1 MVTAA
6 VIFDLFGTVLEIQ
19 DRQNPYRRL
28 LRMGA
33 KQVRSASPCDI
44 RVVMTL
50 SGGLREAAATLGITL
65 SPWALAELEHALEV
79 ELGSIR
85 IFDDALVAIDLLRAN
100 GVKIA
105 VCSNLAAPYCDV
117 ARRLLPNL
125 DGYALSAESGVMKP
139 DPMIYRSVCSLLG
152 LEPEHA
158 IDPKQGQIIMVGD
171 SRKCDERGP
180 RACGIQGFHLDR
192 SGAGRFRNLVEFY
205 NEIVAQNCASCQG
218 WPCQG

>member
-1 MVTAA
+1 MVAEA
-6 VIFDLFGTVLEIQ
+6 VVFDLFGTVLEIQ

-33 KQVRSASPCDI
+33 EQGRSASPGDMRQI
-44 RVVMTL
+44 MTL
-50 SGGLREAAATLGITL
+50 SGGLREAAASLGITV
-65 SPWALAELEHALEV
+65 SPWALTELQNALEV
-79 ELGSIR
+79 ELASIR
-85 IFDDALVAIDLLRAN
+85 IFDDAVVAMDFLRTN

-125 DGYALSAESGVMKP
+125 DGYALSAELGVMKP

-171 SRKCDERGP
+171 SKKCDEQGP

-192 SGAGRFRNLVEFY
+192 SGGRGFSNLVEFY
-205 NEIVAQNCASCQG
+205 NVIIAQN
-218 WPCQG
+218 

>member
-1 MVTAA
+1 MVAEA
-6 VIFDLFGTVLEIQ
+6 VVFDLFGTVLEIQ

-33 KQVRSASPCDI
+33 EQGRSASPGDMRQI
-44 RVVMTL
+44 MTL
-50 SGGLREAAATLGITL
+50 SGGLREAAASLGITV
-65 SPWALAELEHALEV
+65 SPWALTELQNALEV
-79 ELGSIR
+79 ELASIR
-85 IFDDALVAIDLLRAN
+85 IFDDAVVAMDFLRTN

-125 DGYALSAESGVMKP
+125 DGYALSAELGVMKP

-158 IDPKQGQIIMVGD
+158 IDPNQGQIIMVGD
-171 SRKCDERGP
+171 SKKCDEQGP

-192 SGAGRFRNLVEFY
+192 SGGRGFSNLVEFY
-205 NEIVAQNCASCQG
+205 NVIIAQN
-218 WPCQG
+218 